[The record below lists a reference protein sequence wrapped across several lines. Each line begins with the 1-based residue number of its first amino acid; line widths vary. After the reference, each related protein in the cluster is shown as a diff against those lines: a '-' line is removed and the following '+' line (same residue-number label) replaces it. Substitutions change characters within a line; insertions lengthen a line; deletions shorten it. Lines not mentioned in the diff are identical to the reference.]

1 VHHQGGET
9 DGVKVKDFAV
19 VVVVVPAAVAVVVTQ
34 GGEADGVKVRDFAVV
49 GVPVVVGAAV
59 DPVLPLLL
67 LKKGGEKRVGE
78 KRREKRIDG
87 REERREDRREER
99 RSARVDTPFA
109 RSRKE

>member
-1 VHHQGGET
+1 MVWHTAQRRRFDGGYNRTSERVNV
-9 DGVKVKDFAV
+9 DLDVVK
-19 VVVVVPAAVAVVVTQ
+19 
-34 GGEADGVKVRDFAVV
+34 ERR
-49 GVPVVVGAAV
+49 
-59 DPVLPLLL
+59 
-67 LKKGGEKRVGE
+67 GEKRVGE